1 MRYDLPP
8 GLCLELVRLAK
19 RFNLKKLLLFGSR
32 ARKTNHE
39 RSDVDL
45 AVSGGDVTGFSLAVD
60 EETSTLLSFDV
71 VNLDNGTSR
80 ELQTEIAR
88 DGIDLYKSGVEEM
101 KKYAAFASSL
111 KVLEQADPKEAADNE
126 IYRMGIIGQFNLTFE
141 LSWKAL
147 KDVLSLHGMTEA
159 ATGSPREILK
169 AAYALGW
176 LKQESVWL
184 DMLKNRNIAIHVYD
198 EERARNVTDLIF
210 AEYLQPLQELREE
223 LEQRLK
229 EADK

>member
-1 MRYDLPP
+1 MQYDLPTS
-8 GLCLELVRLAK
+8 LCLEIVRLAK
-19 RFNLKKLLLFGSR
+19 RFNLKKLILFGSR

-39 RSDVDL
+39 HSDVDL

-60 EETSTLLSFDV
+60 EETNTLLSFDV
-71 VNLDNGTSR
+71 VNLDEGISS
-80 ELQTEIAR
+80 ELQAEIKR

-101 KKYAAFASSL
+101 KKYEAFASCL
-111 KVLEQADPKEAADNE
+111 KVLEQADPKEAATNE

-147 KDVLSLHGMTEA
+147 KDVLSLHGIAEA
-159 ATGSPREILK
+159 ATGSPREIFK

-176 LKQESVWL
+176 LKNEAVWL
-184 DMLKNRNIAIHVYD
+184 DMLKKRNIAIHVYD
-198 EERARNVTDLIF
+198 EERARTVTSLIF

-223 LEQRLK
+223 LRQRLQG
-229 EADK
+229 

>member
-1 MRYDLPP
+1 MQYDLPTS
-8 GLCLELVRLAK
+8 LCLEIVRLAK
-19 RFNLKKLLLFGSR
+19 RFNLKKLILFGSR

-39 RSDVDL
+39 HSDVDL

-60 EETSTLLSFDV
+60 EETNTLLSFDV
-71 VNLDNGTSR
+71 VNIDEGISH
-80 ELQTEIAR
+80 ELQAEIDR

-101 KKYAAFASSL
+101 KKYEAFASCL
-111 KVLEQADPKEAADNE
+111 KVLEQADPKEAATNE

-147 KDVLSLHGMTEA
+147 KDVLSLHVIAEA
-159 ATGSPREILK
+159 ATGSPREIFK

-176 LKQESVWL
+176 LKNEAVWL
-184 DMLKNRNIAIHVYD
+184 DMLKKRNIAIHVYD
-198 EERARNVTDLIF
+198 EERARTVTSLIF

-223 LEQRLK
+223 LRQRLQG
-229 EADK
+229 